1 MTLQRKD
8 NTVFC
13 AVCGGSW
20 HFMHLPLAQLDC
32 PAANCSANPQRGN
45 GAVVAYIGFYKF
57 DDAKDHRSRN
67 GGWIFLS
74 NDDAG
79 CWLSL
84 AHILR
89 PFPDARGSYVLPG
102 SAWLFN
108 SGWFCRAKT
117 FGQPRKLSVNC
128 ERMGLVWFGVGLVPM
143 LQLWS

>member
-45 GAVVAYIGFYKF
+45 GAVVAYIGFYRF
-57 DDAKDHRSRN
+57 DDAKDHRSKN

-74 NDDAG
+74 NDG
-79 CWLSL
+79 VVTWFS
-84 AHILR
+84 
-89 PFPDARGSYVLPG
+89 
-102 SAWLFN
+102 N
-108 SGWFCRAKT
+108 SFTPSQIFKHPVTNAQSG
-117 FGQPRKLSVNC
+117 KL
-128 ERMGLVWFGVGLVPM
+128 L
-143 LQLWS
+143 